1 MSGFDLARF
10 EAECA
15 ARKVTLGR
23 AASWRDETTSTNDD
37 ALAAAKS
44 GALDGALFGAEQQTR
59 GRGRRGSEWISPP
72 GAGLWFSLFLRP
84 ELGAEL
90 APGLALCAGLAVRE
104 AAAGRIS
111 VPALVKWPN
120 DVLAGGRKLAG
131 ILVESQISGRKIA
144 SVIVGIG
151 INVTQSVFPEPISK
165 IATSLALLAATDLAR
180 EPLLAD
186 VLRHFEVQLQLLTTQ
201 GMAGVAEALRPHDA
215 LLGRRLR
222 VESVEGTGAGID
234 TSGRLLVRSN
244 NGQLRSLASGHIE
257 LLDPQLPTA
266 NS

>member
-1 MSGFDLARF
+1 MSDPAFDLARF

-15 ARKVTLGR
+15 RRELTLGR

-44 GALDGALFGAEQQTR
+44 GAAHGTLFGAEKQTR
-59 GRGRRGSEWISPP
+59 GRGRRGSEWISTP
-72 GAGLWFSLFLRP
+72 GAGLWFSLLLRP
-84 ELGAEL
+84 ELSAEL

-104 AAAGRIS
+104 AVATRVR

-131 ILVESQISGRKIA
+131 VLVESQVTGNKIT

-151 INVTQSVFPEPISK
+151 INVTQTEFPEPISK
-165 IATSLALLAATDLAR
+165 IATSLALLSASNDAR

-186 VLRHFEVQLQLLTTQ
+186 VLASFAAQLEHLATQ
-201 GMAGVAEALRPHDA
+201 GMAGIAEVLRPHDA
-215 LLGRRLR
+215 LFGRRLR
-222 VESVEGTGAGID
+222 VEAVEGTGAGID
-234 TSGRLLVRSN
+234 TSGRLLVRST

-257 LLDPQLPTA
+257 LL
-266 NS
+266 

>member
-23 AASWRDETTSTNDD
+23 AASWRDETTSTSDD

-44 GALDGALFGAEQQTR
+44 GALHGALFGAEKQTR
-59 GRGRRGSEWISPP
+59 GRGRRGSEWISAP

-84 ELGAEL
+84 ELSAEL

-104 AAAGRIS
+104 AAATRVSAAVG
-111 VPALVKWPN
+111 VKWPN
-120 DVLAGGRKLAG
+120 DVLADGRKLAG
-131 ILVESQISGRKIA
+131 ILVESQVSGRQIS

-151 INVTQSVFPEPISK
+151 INVTQSDFPEPISK
-165 IATSLALLAATDLAR
+165 IATSLALLSATDSAR

-186 VLRHFEVQLQLLTTQ
+186 VLSHFEAKLELLTNQ
-201 GMAGVAEALRPHDA
+201 GLAGIAEALRPHDA
-215 LLGRRLR
+215 LMGRRLR

-244 NGQLRSLASGHIE
+244 NGQLRSLASGHVE
-257 LLDPQLPTA
+257 LLEP
-266 NS
+266 